1 MKYTE
6 MKDKLLNLK
15 SRIKPVWLILA
26 AAAIVVLV
34 VVLVVVTQNN
44 STAAR
49 AAERQNK
56 VGDVYTARVKR
67 GSLVVSAS
75 GSGTLVPSQEV
86 SLGFSSS
93 GTVKTVNVV
102 VGQKVQKGDVL
113 AELGEVEALQASA
126 SAAEL
131 ELTLADKDLQDFQAN
146 AAAALGNAKLA
157 LADAKDAY
165 EDARNAVVTKDMQ
178 RCDDDAI
185 EEYYYDYK
193 KAQEDLDKVDKAGY
207 DSTYYENKIL
217 PLRNIRDQKYAKYI
231 YCAGFTDY
239 EIESSE
245 ANLLIA
251 QAAVKTAQEK
261 LDTLEAN
268 DGLDPV
274 ELARYKN
281 AVDKA
286 KAAYAEAQK
295 DLNGATITA
304 PFSGTILS
312 VDTKAGENV
321 VSAKDSASSSGSISG
336 TSVITMAD
344 LDHPEIEFSVDE
356 TDMDKVAVG
365 YEAEITFDAIPD
377 RVFTGK
383 VTVVEPSLTSENGYQ
398 VLKGLI
404 ALNMNTEQQEQV
416 LLKGLSASVEIIGG
430 EAQNATL
437 VSVDALRSLG
447 DGSYAVFVVD
457 QSGQLTMREV
467 EIGIM
472 DYTYAQVISGLKEGE
487 QVSTGSME
495 AIQ

>member
-1 MKYTE
+1 MKSDK
-6 MKDKLLNLK
+6 MKEKLLKLK
-15 SRIKPVWLILA
+15 SKIKPVWLIIA
-26 AAAIVVLV
+26 AAVFVALV
-34 VVLVVVTQNN
+34 VVLVVVVKNN

-49 AAERQNK
+49 AAEKQNK

-93 GTVKTVNVV
+93 GTVKAVNVV
-102 VGQKVQKGDVL
+102 VGQKVQEGDVL

-131 ELTLADKDLQDFQAN
+131 ELTMAEKDLEDFQAN
-146 AAAALGNAKLA
+146 APAALGNAKLA

-165 EDARNAVVTKDMQ
+165 EDAKSALVTEDMQ
-178 RCDDDAI
+178 RCEDDAI

-193 KAQEDLDKVDKAGY
+193 KAQEDLDKVDKEGY
-207 DSTYYENKIL
+207 DSTYYENTIL
-217 PLRNIRDQKYAKYI
+217 PLREARDAKYAKYI

-251 QAAVKTAQEK
+251 EAAVKTAQEK

-274 ELARYKN
+274 ELAQYKN

-295 DLNGATITA
+295 NLSGAIITA
-304 PFSGTILS
+304 PFTGTILT
-312 VDTKAGENV
+312 VDTEAGENV
-321 VSAKDSASSSGSISG
+321 VSAKDSASSDGSVSG

-377 RVFTGK
+377 RVFTGD

-404 ALNMNTEQQEQV
+404 ALNMNTEEQEQL

-457 QSGQLTMREV
+457 QSGTLTMREV

-472 DYTYAQVISGLKEGE
+472 DYTYAQVLSGLKEGE
-487 QVSTGSME
+487 TVSTGSME